1 MFTGKNLKA
10 EKTSWR
16 WSGLIGAGLAVVV
29 LLALTTPLCAQ
40 NIGWEGETGVFV
52 TPLAYTANSPAK
64 GLGRPFVAFHYL
76 NGGGVLG
83 DFFEVSGTV
92 GAFGRTEFGYTRPM
106 HTLGGDPN
114 FSALWNN
121 GFNIVHGKVN
131 LVPENAGKNKGIPA
145 ISVGFMARSQVRN
158 VGGVIQNKDTVNG
171 DVYIVATKLI
181 PNKVLP
187 VILNAGVRGTN
198 AELWGMGGNAPDWEA
213 KAFGAAG
220 VVVKL
225 PKKASVIFGA
235 EFAQQPRHPDQLPT
249 GNIPTTLTYCF
260 RLSPAPESKLN
271 LDFGVAQIAGKIAPG
286 VDLKARARVG
296 LQISYGF

>member
-1 MFTGKNLKA
+1 MSVWTESQKQQGRRAWL
-10 EKTSWR
+10 
-16 WSGLIGAGLAVVV
+16 GLLAVVV
-29 LLALTTPLCAQ
+29 VAGLLGTAPLAAQ

-52 TPLAYTANSPAK
+52 TPLAYTASSPANNF
-64 GLGRPFVAFHYL
+64 GRPLVAYHFL

-83 DFFEVSGTV
+83 DFYEVSITEGV
-92 GAFGRTEFGYTRPM
+92 LNRAEFGFTRPL
-106 HTLGGDPN
+106 HTAGADPN

-131 LVPENAGKNKGIPA
+131 VVPENAGKNNAIPA
-145 ISVGFMARSQVRN
+145 ISVGFIERSQVRN
-158 VGGVIQNKDTVNG
+158 VGGVIQNKDTHNA

-181 PNKVLP
+181 PQVKPLP
-187 VILNAGVRGTN
+187 LILNFGVRGTN
-198 AELWGMGGNAPDWEA
+198 AELWGMGGNAPTWEA
-213 KAFGAAG
+213 KVFGAAG

-225 PKKASVIFGA
+225 PKKASVILGA
-235 EFAQQPRHPDQLPT
+235 EFAQQPKHPDQLPT

-271 LDFGVAQIAGKIAPG
+271 VDFGVAQIAGKIAPG
-286 VDLKARARVG
+286 VDLKARARIG